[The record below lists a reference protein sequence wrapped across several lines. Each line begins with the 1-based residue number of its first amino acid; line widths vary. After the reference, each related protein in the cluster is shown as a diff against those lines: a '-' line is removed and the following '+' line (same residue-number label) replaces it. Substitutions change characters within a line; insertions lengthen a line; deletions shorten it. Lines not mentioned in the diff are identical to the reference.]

1 MSETTKAE
9 AAHARAN
16 AAQSGIIHALQT
28 ELAGYIQRDLPD
40 RAKQVRIE
48 LGKYGAEISEPDQE
62 PVVPDPDAESDP
74 VVPVVPDEDEDADAD
89 ADPVVPDAPTGKG
102 PRSARSRVPAPS
114 DEASAS
120 SED

>member
-74 VVPVVPDEDEDADAD
+74 VVPVVPEPEPE
-89 ADPVVPDAPTGKG
+89 PVVPDGATGKG
-102 PRSARSRVPAPS
+102 SRSARSRVPAPS